1 VWAQRCAHTCVW
13 ALQRLIIIPGAI
25 SVPKTKPNMDA
36 LSVIVLIAGGLIL
49 TPFVVTGLQMFRD
62 TKPRDPR

>member
-1 VWAQRCAHTCVW
+1 
-13 ALQRLIIIPGAI
+13 
-25 SVPKTKPNMDA
+25 MDA